1 MTIIR
6 LVAWSVAVTSTA
18 WVWFAARPN
27 IDDPYVGLVVTRDE
41 AYRVVDGLPL
51 RLDLLRPTEQDRGL
65 PLLVAVHGGSWM
77 GGTKR
82 EYGPQFANLVRN
94 GIAVAI
100 VDYRLARPGAPSWD
114 GALDDLRKVLDHLLQ
129 KADEH
134 GLDPRRIATLGT
146 SSGGLLAALAAQTDD
161 RIAAAVCLST
171 PTSLADLAAERGLPH
186 EPAGVFLGRPPQ
198 LVPKLSA
205 AASPFERASSGG
217 PAMLLI
223 HGDDD
228 AWVPI
233 EEARRLHNKLELLR
247 VPTRLIEVPGA
258 RHGFDLQLG
267 SPSPR
272 DLTPD
277 IREFLESAWTH
288 RTSNRHDR

>member
-18 WVWFAARPN
+18 WVWFAAGPK
-27 IDDPYVGLVVTRDE
+27 IDDPYAGLVVTRDE

-65 PLLVAVHGGSWM
+65 PLLVAVHGGSWI
-77 GGTKR
+77 GGSKR

-94 GIAVAI
+94 GTAVAV

-146 SSGGLLAALAAQTDD
+146 SAGGLLAALAAQTDD
-161 RIAAAVCLST
+161 RIAAAV
-171 PTSLADLAAERGLPH
+171 AA
-186 EPAGVFLGRPPQ
+186 
-198 LVPKLSA
+198 
-205 AASPFERASSGG
+205 
-217 PAMLLI
+217 
-223 HGDDD
+223 
-228 AWVPI
+228 
-233 EEARRLHNKLELLR
+233 
-247 VPTRLIEVPGA
+247 
-258 RHGFDLQLG
+258 
-267 SPSPR
+267 
-272 DLTPD
+272 
-277 IREFLESAWTH
+277 
-288 RTSNRHDR
+288 